1 MTHSSLD
8 PTALYGSPGPG
19 PGYSSGV
26 QGSLP
31 GKGFCSQEWS
41 TIFHVYE
48 GPTQHLFGN

>member
-8 PTALYGSPGPG
+8 PTALYTVARLFERRRGKGPC
-19 PGYSSGV
+19 PA
-26 QGSLP
+26 
-31 GKGFCSQEWS
+31 KGFCSQEWS